1 MYVELVPAVK
11 FADPSYQDKQK
22 IMLHQDTGYC
32 KIVLYFLRVLTYLF
46 EIDIVSNFKESR
58 SQ

>member
-1 MYVELVPAVK
+1 MYVELAPAVK
-11 FADPSYQDKQK
+11 FADPTYQDKQK

-32 KIVLYFLRVLTYLF
+32 KIVLYFFRVLTYLF

>member
-11 FADPSYQDKQK
+11 FADPKYQDKQK
-22 IMLHQDTGYC
+22 VMLHQDTGYC
-32 KIVLYFLRVLTYLF
+32 KIVLYFFRVLTYLF

>member
-11 FADPSYQDKQK
+11 FADPTYQDKQK
-22 IMLHQDTGYC
+22 IKLHQDTGYC
-32 KIVLYFLRVLTYLF
+32 KIVLYFFRVLTYLF

>member
-1 MYVELVPAVK
+1 MCVELVPAVK
-11 FADPSYQDKQK
+11 FADPTYQDKQK

-32 KIVLYFLRVLTYLF
+32 KIVLYFFRVLTYLF

>member
-11 FADPSYQDKQK
+11 FADPTYQDKQK

-32 KIVLYFLRVLTYLF
+32 KIVLYCFRVLTYLF